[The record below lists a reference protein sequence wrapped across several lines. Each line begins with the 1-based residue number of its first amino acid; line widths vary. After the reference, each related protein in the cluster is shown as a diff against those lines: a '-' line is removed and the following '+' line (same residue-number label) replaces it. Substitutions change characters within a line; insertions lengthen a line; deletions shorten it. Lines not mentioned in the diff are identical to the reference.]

1 MRLGMKVKVSTLI
14 FISFFFVFISAKT
27 VSAQVI
33 ELSPTIPISTPAAAV
48 QTVDYQ
54 LPYPGLLPDNPL
66 YVFKA
71 ARDKVVEFL
80 ISDPVK
86 KAEFYLLSS
95 DKRVNTGYYLII
107 KGKHDM
113 GMLYISKSNSYLS
126 LANSATTQSGENGK
140 SIRDRLDLAVKK
152 HIELLNSLTKRI
164 DKKNSTKL
172 ANEIKRLEKFQ
183 TLINKK

>member
-1 MRLGMKVKVSTLI
+1 MKVKVFSML
-14 FISFFFVFISAKT
+14 FISVVFVFIFVKT

-33 ELSPTIPISTPAAAV
+33 ELSPTIPISTPTAGV
-48 QTVDYQ
+48 ETVDYQ

-126 LANSATTQSGENGK
+126 LANSAIAQSGENGK
-140 SIRDRLDLAVKK
+140 SIRDRLGIAVKK
-152 HIELLNSLTKRI
+152 HIELLNSLKKKI

-172 ANEIKRLEKFQ
+172 SIEIKRLEKFQ